1 MTPLALILM
10 IIILGG
16 VWGALVCALRKMIKM
31 GDQEFDELEEIEE
44 HHMM

>member
-1 MTPLALILM
+1 MTPLAIVLM

-16 VWGALVCALRKMIKM
+16 VWGTLAMALRKMIKM
-31 GDQEFDELEEIEE
+31 GNEEIEELEE